1 MTACFVVVSNSSK
14 SDGKLFGQ
22 RRYRDRAKKQL
33 CSMRVCL
40 PIFIS
45 TLASGAGNSSLKM
58 IENTNVQ
65 MRTC

>member
-1 MTACFVVVSNSSK
+1 MTACSVVVYNSSK
-14 SDGKLFGQ
+14 SDEKLFGQ
-22 RRYRDRAKKQL
+22 RRYRAKKQL

-45 TLASGAGNSSLKM
+45 TLAGAGNSSLKM

-65 MRTC
+65 IRTC